1 MSVIFD
7 TKPQFFSSSANEKQ
21 PLASKMAQELKEPA
35 TKPDARKQH
44 KERKPILASGPLTS
58 TCASWN
64 AYPFN
69 PLPPHKINMENR
81 KGNL

>member
-35 TKPDARKQH
+35 TKPDNKSLM
-44 KERKPILASGPLTS
+44 P
-58 TCASWN
+58 
-64 AYPFN
+64 
-69 PLPPHKINMENR
+69 ENNIK
-81 KGNL
+81 KGNQFSQVVL